1 MLRRRIVSSLAATA
15 LLVGGGALSP
25 AFASVQTSQ
34 ENVGD
39 ILGAPAAVEKS
50 ANERIAAWQ
59 KLQFGLFMH
68 WGVYSM
74 FGGSY
79 KGQVQSIGYPEQIK
93 AWMNIPRE
101 EYLKEAK
108 KMTADKWDAA
118 KICQTA
124 KNAGMKYVMVTSKH
138 HDGFAMWDTKT
149 TDYNVVKQT
158 AFGKDPMKQLADEC
172 GKIDMKLAFYFS
184 IIDWEKHDPEPYSN
198 TNPITEEHLQYNLD
212 QITELLTNYGP
223 IAEFWFDMGGPTAT
237 QSQKMA
243 DKVHELQP
251 NTTVVNSR
259 VWNNKG
265 DFNVGG
271 DNAVHSSFSIGPW
284 ESIRSIFP
292 RCWSYCSDSRANR
305 SAGTANRAISETISN
320 LVGVVANDG
329 NFAFNVGP
337 MGDGSLPEYDEY
349 VLKELGTWHTD
360 HPHAIDGAS
369 ATWIPAPSNALL
381 TVNGS
386 DLYIFPKQW
395 NPGESITVR
404 GLANNVTSVTVDG
417 KGTPVQFARNGLDLT
432 VTMSGESPDK
442 YRPVIKVAL
451 DGEARYVPT
460 QTVNLDHGSGT
471 VPMRDIVR
479 RTVGTSYNAAILD
492 AYIVDR
498 SGEKYGD
505 VEFDLTQSSGFQ
517 DDVDYSV
524 TFNGVTHLFKGI
536 ELKTGPI
543 SGYTMNPNEVSR
555 LRIQLAK
562 PSYYTD
568 ALNVNVESIK
578 VAAYKDHAASV
589 APTFKS
595 QPSDAQ
601 VVEGESVTFAASA
614 SGRPAPTY
622 QWYRIGA
629 DGEDILIE
637 GATKSSYTFVTTK
650 DDNEADFF
658 VVATNEAGTAESEI
672 ATLTVVDPSLNVALK
687 KPARQSSDS
696 AWNGPASRAVD
707 GNTDGKWDNG
717 SVSATA
723 TQNDPWWEVDLEQ
736 TVPVGLVNIYNRSA
750 DDQCNGRQSCADRL
764 KGFYVIASKDKLD
777 DKLSTEEIEK
787 KGEAGELKY
796 FKVEEKADFP
806 TSLNFDG
813 YQARYIRVMLPG
825 QWKELNLAE
834 VEVYKQ
840 NTAPTAVISAVADPE
855 EGFSVSG
862 DQLNAVPGSILTFTA
877 ETTGFPVP
885 TLQWQTSPDGQTW
898 NDVEG
903 QTQQGYSFEIG
914 AQHHGVKVRVAATN
928 SVKTAYS
935 EPLTINVVEKPVL
948 TPLSASLNDSVLEPA
963 DDGAWQKVT
972 VNEGETVVLSTTAS
986 GMPAPTIAWQSR
998 EVSGDEDS
1006 WTPIE
1011 GETTEKLSLTASK
1024 EVQSH
1029 LYRAVATNSQGEAV
1043 TAPLRVVLHQ
1053 QAPTPNPGGGEPGQT
1068 DVPTL
1073 ELGAAQVKV
1082 GDTLSILVKGLK
1094 KGERIELTVH
1104 SEPVVIPEG
1113 DIKYDDEKGT
1123 AQADWKV
1130 PAGFEVGEHTVKMVS
1145 KAGERAIKF
1154 EVLPADVVPVPD
1166 QSNADKPVG
1175 DSQPVK
1181 KASVKKLSSTGSD
1194 AVLLSELSALFLA
1207 TGVAGFAA
1215 RRRVRD

>member
-1 MLRRRIVSSLAATA
+1 M
-15 LLVGGGALSP
+15 
-25 AFASVQTSQ
+25 
-34 ENVGD
+34 
-39 ILGAPAAVEKS
+39 
-50 ANERIAAWQ
+50 
-59 KLQFGLFMH
+59 
-68 WGVYSM
+68 
-74 FGGSY
+74 
-79 KGQVQSIGYPEQIK
+79 
-93 AWMNIPRE
+93 
-101 EYLKEAK
+101 
-108 KMTADKWDAA
+108 
-118 KICQTA
+118 
-124 KNAGMKYVMVTSKH
+124 
-138 HDGFAMWDTKT
+138 
-149 TDYNVVKQT
+149 
-158 AFGKDPMKQLADEC
+158 
-172 GKIDMKLAFYFS
+172 
-184 IIDWEKHDPEPYSN
+184 
-198 TNPITEEHLQYNLD
+198 
-212 QITELLTNYGP
+212 
-223 IAEFWFDMGGPTAT
+223 
-237 QSQKMA
+237 
-243 DKVHELQP
+243 
-251 NTTVVNSR
+251 
-259 VWNNKG
+259 
-265 DFNVGG
+265 
-271 DNAVHSSFSIGPW
+271 
-284 ESIRSIFP
+284 
-292 RCWSYCSDSRANR
+292 
-305 SAGTANRAISETISN
+305 
-320 LVGVVANDG
+320 
-329 NFAFNVGP
+329 
-337 MGDGSLPEYDEY
+337 
-349 VLKELGTWHTD
+349 
-360 HPHAIDGAS
+360 
-369 ATWIPAPSNALL
+369 
-381 TVNGS
+381 NGS
-386 DLYIFPKQW
+386 DLYIFPNQW
-395 NPGESITVR
+395 NSGESITVR

-479 RTVGTSYNAAILD
+479 RTVGTSHNAAILD

-517 DDVDYSV
+517 DDVEYNV

-536 ELKTGPI
+536 DLKTGPI

-562 PSYYTD
+562 PGYYTD

-578 VAAYKDHAASV
+578 VAAYKDHVASV
-589 APTFKS
+589 APTFTS

-601 VVEGESVTFAASA
+601 VFEGESVTFAAGA

-637 GATKSSYTFVTTK
+637 GATNSSYTFVTTK

-750 DDQCNGRQSCADRL
+750 DDQCNGRQSCAERL

-777 DKLSTEEIEK
+777 DKLSSEEIEK

-825 QWKELNLAE
+825 NWKELNLAE
-834 VEVYKQ
+834 VEVYGQ

-928 SVKTAYS
+928 SVGTAYS
-935 EPLTINVVEKPVL
+935 EPLTINIVEKPAL

-1053 QAPTPNPGGGEPGQT
+1053 QAPTPNPGGDEPGQT

-1073 ELGAAQVKV
+1073 ELGATQVKI

-1104 SEPVVIPEG
+1104 SEPVAIPEG

-1181 KASVKKLSSTGSD
+1181 KASVKKLSSTGAD
-1194 AVLLSELSALFLA
+1194 AVLLAELSALFLA